1 MIKINLQNFSISNN
15 LPFVLIAGP
24 CVLESEKKSLKIAE
38 EINKISD
45 ELKINY
51 IFKASFDKANRSS
64 IQSQRGISIDGAL
77 KIFEKIKNNFSCPI
91 ITDIHTEEQCKIL
104 NQNNIIDIL
113 QIPAFLCRQTDL
125 LLAAG
130 QTNKIV
136 NVKKGQFLA
145 PKDIKNIFEK
155 IESTNNKK
163 IMITERGT
171 SFGYNNLVN
180 DFKGIDIM
188 KQFKYPI
195 IFDATHSVQQPG
207 GLGIKSGGNREFI
220 PSLCKAAVAVGI
232 ASIFLETHNDPDS
245 SPSDGPN
252 MLKLKDLKNLLIQ
265 LKEFDL
271 IAKSNVENKEY

>member
-24 CVLESEKKSLKIAE
+24 CVLEDEKKSLKIAH
-38 EINKISD
+38 EISKITN
-45 ELKINY
+45 ELNINF

-64 IQSQRGISIDGAL
+64 IQSGRGISLDNGL
-77 KIFEKIKNNFSCPI
+77 KIFEKIKKEFNCPI
-91 ITDIHTEEQCKIL
+91 ITDIHTEEQCNIL
-104 NQNNIIDIL
+104 NQNDIVDVL

-125 LLAAG
+125 LLSAG
-130 QTNKIV
+130 RTEKVI

-145 PKDIKNIFEK
+145 PSEVKNIYEK
-155 IESTNNKK
+155 IRSTKNNN

-171 SFGYNNLVN
+171 SFGYNNLIN

-188 KQFKYPI
+188 KQFRYPI

-207 GLGIKSGGNREFI
+207 ALGNVSGGNREFI
-220 PSLCKAAVAVGI
+220 PSLCKAAVSVGV
-232 ASIFLETHNDPDS
+232 AGIFIETHDDPDN

-252 MLKLKDLKNLLIQ
+252 MLKLNDLKNLLKQ

-271 IAKSNVENKEY
+271 IAKKYA